1 MRCGYWQLWA
11 SGVCRVNYDEW
22 VRLGLTFDDWL
33 AIGRANKYCNE
44 SKTEG
49 EWVIPARQVGVV
61 A

>member
-1 MRCGYWQLWA
+1 M
-11 SGVCRVNYDEW
+11 NYDEW